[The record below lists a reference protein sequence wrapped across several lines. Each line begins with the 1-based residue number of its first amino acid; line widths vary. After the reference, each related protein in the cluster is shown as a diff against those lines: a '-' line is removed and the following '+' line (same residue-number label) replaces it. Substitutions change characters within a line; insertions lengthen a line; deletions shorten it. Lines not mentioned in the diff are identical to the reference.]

1 VLLREFECGVAI
13 VNGHTEAVVVDLSAA
28 APALRRLDGQQA
40 PRVQLI
46 VDDASAAFHPG
57 AGAWAV
63 GSRSAALKAEIAFKA
78 LRREAK
84 ESRLLAATV

>member
-1 VLLREFECGVAI
+1 MSESTKLWSLYVLRCADGTLYCGITNDVERRVEMHNRGA
-13 VNGHTEAVVVDLSAA
+13 GARYTRGRGPVVL
-28 APALRRLDGQQA
+28 
-40 PRVQLI
+40 
-46 VDDASAAFHPG
+46 

-84 ESRLLAATV
+84 ESRLLVSTV